1 MKEDIG
7 GYIWAK
13 LGFFGF
19 VTGVQ
24 TFQVSSSLQCSN
36 LKYFFIIIFL
46 QDKRV
51 KDAPQG
57 TNILGILPGSG
68 WGTAD
73 DRILV
78 VGAHWDTVHESG
90 GVDDNGG
97 GVSALLELARQV
109 LICKRKTKRG

>member
-1 MKEDIG
+1 M
-7 GYIWAK
+7 
-13 LGFFGF
+13 F
-19 VTGVQ
+19 
-24 TFQVSSSLQCSN
+24 N
-36 LKYFFIIIFL
+36 LKYFL

-97 GVSALLELARQV
+97 GVSALLELARLV
-109 LICKRKTKRG
+109 LICKRKTKRD

>member
-1 MKEDIG
+1 M
-7 GYIWAK
+7 
-13 LGFFGF
+13 
-19 VTGVQ
+19 
-24 TFQVSSSLQCSN
+24 
-36 LKYFFIIIFL
+36 
-46 QDKRV
+46 

-109 LICKRKTKRG
+109 SMGQRTYFLIFNFHLMVSILVSELSMMETVSTLTPSSS